1 MPFLMYRDNDSGLR
15 PSSYPYILG
24 MALNEY
30 RINTSVIIYYINNP
44 KPMTILILHNLG
56 YILKCCFPY
65 VTNNH
70 VWPAFGFRY
79 F

>member
-1 MPFLMYRDNDSGLR
+1 MPFLIYRDNDSGLR

-24 MALNEY
+24 RALNEY

-44 KPMTILILHNLG
+44 KPMTILILHDLG
-56 YILKCCFPY
+56 YFSKCCFPY
-65 VTNNH
+65 ETNNH
-70 VWPAFGFRY
+70 VWPACGFRY